1 MKRSEKRL
9 NPWFVYRLKSHPN
22 TTGSQ
27 IALDCFTE
35 PQTERSNQ
43 LILKHQSFQS
53 YLLEGLMLKLKLQCF
68 GHMMQRANSLEKT
81 LMLEKTEGRRRSGWQ
96 RIGWLDGITDSV
108 DMNLSKLQE
117 TLKDQEAWCA
127 AVYGVA
133 KSLTQLS
140 EWTTTSVHSA
150 KFTHPTS
157 PRGINDR
164 GKKQFWL

>member
-68 GHMMQRANSLEKT
+68 GHMMQRASSLEKT
-81 LMLEKTEGRRRSGWQ
+81 LMLEKIEGRRR
-96 RIGWLDGITDSV
+96 
-108 DMNLSKLQE
+108 
-117 TLKDQEAWCA
+117 
-127 AVYGVA
+127 
-133 KSLTQLS
+133 
-140 EWTTTSVHSA
+140 
-150 KFTHPTS
+150 
-157 PRGINDR
+157 RG
-164 GKKQFWL
+164 